1 MRSYWALLCHI
12 LGSHPEIAGYAEMH
26 LAYRHGMDLLRLRS
40 RVSPSLGAAL
50 GGRFVLDKVLH
61 DDYLIA
67 PSILGRKDVCTRSSP
82 FRKPTETIRSIID
95 LGARIPSVSW
105 SSDAELVVG
114 YYTKRLRMRRRRC
127 GAARDRALSGAP
139 IPAEH

>member
-67 PSILGRKDVCTRSSP
+67 PSILGRKDVYSIVLVSQADGDNSEHHRPGREDPVGLVVVRCGARRRLLHEASSHEAEEVRRCPRSSA
-82 FRKPTETIRSIID
+82 F
-95 LGARIPSVSW
+95 W
-105 SSDAELVVG
+105 SSD
-114 YYTKRLRMRRRRC
+114 TR
-127 GAARDRALSGAP
+127 
-139 IPAEH
+139 